1 MAYRFA
7 HFFSFMSKVSIIIP
21 CKNAAEF
28 LDETLL
34 SIRNQSFID
43 WECILVDDHST
54 DSSLEVF
61 NEFAAEDA
69 RFQSFKN
76 TGVGVIQALQCGY
89 KHSTS
94 TIITRMDAD
103 DLMPVNKLSNL
114 LKALE
119 EKGTGHVATGKVK
132 YFDALGEGF
141 KNYERWLNKLI
152 DENSHRA
159 HLYKECVI
167 ASPNWMLYRKD
178 FERIG
183 AFDSAVYPE
192 DYELVFRMFSGGL
205 KVAAV
210 NEVTHL
216 WRDHEQRASRVS
228 PLYAANTFLPLKLSW
243 FQKLNRDETK
253 KLILL
258 GAGKK
263 GKAIAKELKRLG
275 MKFIW
280 QTNNPKKIGHFI
292 YEVEVHSQYLPEK
305 TDAQV
310 LLGLSS
316 PGEVS
321 QLEEELSAKEFDLGE
336 DYFVVV

>member
-1 MAYRFA
+1 
-7 HFFSFMSKVSIIIP
+7 MSKVSIIIP

-228 PLYAANTFLPLKLSW
+228 TLYAANTFLPLKLSW
-243 FQKLNRDETK
+243 FLKLNRDETK

-275 MKFIW
+275 MEFIW

>member
-1 MAYRFA
+1 
-7 HFFSFMSKVSIIIP
+7 MSKVSIIIP

-228 PLYAANTFLPLKLSW
+228 TLYAANTFLPLKLSW
-243 FQKLNRDETK
+243 FLKLNRDETK

-275 MKFIW
+275 MEFIW

-321 QLEEELSAKEFDLGE
+321 QLEEELSDKEFDLGE

>member
-1 MAYRFA
+1 
-7 HFFSFMSKVSIIIP
+7 MSKVSIIIP

-76 TGVGVIQALQCGY
+76 TGVGVIHALQCGY

-141 KNYERWLNKLI
+141 KNYEQWLNKLI

-228 PLYAANTFLPLKLSW
+228 TLYAANTFLPLKLSW
-243 FQKLNRDETK
+243 FLKLNRDETK

-275 MKFIW
+275 MEFIW

-321 QLEEELSAKEFDLGE
+321 QLEEELSDKEFDLGE

>member
-1 MAYRFA
+1 
-7 HFFSFMSKVSIIIP
+7 MSKVSIIIP

-228 PLYAANTFLPLKLSW
+228 TLYAANTFLPLKLSW

-275 MKFIW
+275 MEFIW

-321 QLEEELSAKEFDLGE
+321 QLEEELSDKEFDLGE

>member
-1 MAYRFA
+1 M
-7 HFFSFMSKVSIIIP
+7 
-21 CKNAAEF
+21 
-28 LDETLL
+28 
-34 SIRNQSFID
+34 
-43 WECILVDDHST
+43 
-54 DSSLEVF
+54 
-61 NEFAAEDA
+61 
-69 RFQSFKN
+69 
-76 TGVGVIQALQCGY
+76 
-89 KHSTS
+89 
-94 TIITRMDAD
+94 
-103 DLMPVNKLSNL
+103 
-114 LKALE
+114 
-119 EKGTGHVATGKVK
+119 K

-228 PLYAANTFLPLKLSW
+228 TLYAANTFLPLKLSW
-243 FQKLNRDETK
+243 FLKLNRDETK

-275 MKFIW
+275 MEFIW

-321 QLEEELSAKEFDLGE
+321 QLEEELSDKEFDLGE

>member
-1 MAYRFA
+1 
-7 HFFSFMSKVSIIIP
+7 MSKVSIIIP

-76 TGVGVIQALQCGY
+76 TGVGVIHALQCGY

-228 PLYAANTFLPLKLSW
+228 TLYAANTFLPLKLSW
-243 FQKLNRDETK
+243 FLKLNRDETK

-275 MKFIW
+275 MEFIW

-321 QLEEELSAKEFDLGE
+321 QLEEELSDKEFDLGE

>member
-1 MAYRFA
+1 
-7 HFFSFMSKVSIIIP
+7 
-21 CKNAAEF
+21 
-28 LDETLL
+28 
-34 SIRNQSFID
+34 
-43 WECILVDDHST
+43 
-54 DSSLEVF
+54 
-61 NEFAAEDA
+61 
-69 RFQSFKN
+69 
-76 TGVGVIQALQCGY
+76 
-89 KHSTS
+89 
-94 TIITRMDAD
+94 
-103 DLMPVNKLSNL
+103 
-114 LKALE
+114 
-119 EKGTGHVATGKVK
+119 
-132 YFDALGEGF
+132 
-141 KNYERWLNKLI
+141 
-152 DENSHRA
+152 
-159 HLYKECVI
+159 
-167 ASPNWMLYRKD
+167 MLYRKD

>member
-1 MAYRFA
+1 
-7 HFFSFMSKVSIIIP
+7 MSKVSIIIP

-228 PLYAANTFLPLKLSW
+228 LFYAANTFLPLKLSW

-275 MKFIW
+275 MVFIW

-292 YEVEVHSQYLPEK
+292 YEVEVHSQHLPEK

>member
-1 MAYRFA
+1 
-7 HFFSFMSKVSIIIP
+7 MSKVSIIIP

-76 TGVGVIQALQCGY
+76 TGVGVIHALQCGY

-141 KNYERWLNKLI
+141 KNYEQWLNKLI

-210 NEVTHL
+210 NDVTHL

-243 FQKLNRDETK
+243 FLKLNRDETK

-275 MKFIW
+275 MEFIW

-321 QLEEELSAKEFDLGE
+321 QLEEELSDKEFDLGE

>member
-1 MAYRFA
+1 
-7 HFFSFMSKVSIIIP
+7 MSKVSIIIP
-21 CKNAAEF
+21 CRNAAEF

-76 TGVGVIQALQCGY
+76 TGVGVIHALQCGY
-89 KHSTS
+89 KHSIS

-228 PLYAANTFLPLKLSW
+228 TLYAANTFLPLKLSW
-243 FQKLNRDETK
+243 FLKLNRDETK

-275 MKFIW
+275 MEFIW

>member
-1 MAYRFA
+1 
-7 HFFSFMSKVSIIIP
+7 MSKVSIIIP

-28 LDETLL
+28 LFETLL
-34 SIRNQSFID
+34 SIRKQSFTD
-43 WECILVDDHST
+43 WECVLVDDHST
-54 DSSLEVF
+54 DSSLEIV

-69 RFQSFKN
+69 RFQSLKN
-76 TGVGVIQALQCGY
+76 PGVGVIQALQCGY

-94 TIITRMDAD
+94 IIITRMDAD
-103 DLMPVNKLSNL
+103 DLMPVNKLSDL

-119 EKGTGHVATGKVK
+119 EKGKGYVATGKVK

-152 DENSHRA
+152 DEDSHRA

-167 ASPNWMLYRKD
+167 ASPNWMLYRED

-183 AFDSAVYPE
+183 AFNSPIYPE

-228 PLYAANTFLPLKLSW
+228 PLYAANTFIPLK
-243 FQKLNRDETK
+243 
-253 KLILL
+253 
-258 GAGKK
+258 
-263 GKAIAKELKRLG
+263 
-275 MKFIW
+275 
-280 QTNNPKKIGHFI
+280 
-292 YEVEVHSQYLPEK
+292 
-305 TDAQV
+305 
-310 LLGLSS
+310 
-316 PGEVS
+316 
-321 QLEEELSAKEFDLGE
+321 
-336 DYFVVV
+336 

>member
-1 MAYRFA
+1 
-7 HFFSFMSKVSIIIP
+7 MSKVSIIIP
-21 CKNAAEF
+21 CRNAAEF

-228 PLYAANTFLPLKLSW
+228 TLYAANTFLPLKLSW
-243 FQKLNRDETK
+243 FLKLNRDETK

-275 MKFIW
+275 MEFIW

>member
-1 MAYRFA
+1 
-7 HFFSFMSKVSIIIP
+7 MSKVSIIIP

-28 LDETLL
+28 LYETLL

-43 WECILVDDHST
+43 WECIIVDDHST
-54 DSSLEVF
+54 DNSLEIV

-76 TGVGVIQALQCGY
+76 TGVGVIHALQCGY

-94 TIITRMDAD
+94 TSAIITRMDAD

-119 EKGTGHVATGKVK
+119 EKGKGYVATGKVK
-132 YFDALGEGF
+132 YFDTLGEGF
-141 KNYERWLNKLI
+141 ENYERWLNKLI
-152 DENSHRA
+152 DEDSHRA

-167 ASPNWMLYRKD
+167 ASPNWMLYRDD

-183 AFDSAVYPE
+183 AFDSAIYPE

-210 NEVTHL
+210 TEVTHL

-263 GKAIAKELKRLG
+263 GKAIAKELQRLG
-275 MKFIW
+275 MEFIW

-292 YEVEVHSQYLPEK
+292 YEVEVQTQHIPEK
-305 TDAQV
+305 SEAQV
-310 LLGLSS
+310 LLGVSS
-316 PGEVS
+316 PSDVS
-321 QLEEELSAKEFDLGE
+321 ELLEELSTKEYVLGE

>member
-1 MAYRFA
+1 
-7 HFFSFMSKVSIIIP
+7 MSKVSIIIP

-76 TGVGVIQALQCGY
+76 TGVGVIHALQCGY

-132 YFDALGEGF
+132 YYDALGEGF

-228 PLYAANTFLPLKLSW
+228 TLYAANTFLPLKLSW
-243 FQKLNRDETK
+243 FLKLNRDETK

-275 MKFIW
+275 MEFIW

-321 QLEEELSAKEFDLGE
+321 QLEEELSDKEFDLGE

>member
-1 MAYRFA
+1 
-7 HFFSFMSKVSIIIP
+7 MSKVSIIIP

-76 TGVGVIQALQCGY
+76 TGVGVIHALQCGY

-119 EKGTGHVATGKVK
+119 EKGTGYVATGKVK

-228 PLYAANTFLPLKLSW
+228 PLYAANTFIPLKLSW

-275 MKFIW
+275 MEFIW

-316 PGEVS
+316 PGEVC
-321 QLEEELSAKEFDLGE
+321 QLEEELSDKEFDLGE